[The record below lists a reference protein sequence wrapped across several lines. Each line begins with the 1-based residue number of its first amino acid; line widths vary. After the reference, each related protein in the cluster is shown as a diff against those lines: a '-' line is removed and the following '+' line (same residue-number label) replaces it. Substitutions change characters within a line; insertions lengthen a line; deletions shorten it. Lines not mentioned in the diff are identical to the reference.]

1 MKATILAGGALQVT
15 PETELEAYALGHW
28 CRTNFGDWFNAARV
42 SVNVIVDLS
51 KYPEANQMVVAVTH
65 LQPDHGMQ
73 S

>member
-28 CRTNFGDWFNAARV
+28 CRINFGDWFNAARV
-42 SVNVIVDLS
+42 SANVIVDLS
-51 KYPEANQMVVAVTH
+51 GYPEANQTIVAVPH
-65 LQPDHGMQ
+65 LQPGHGTQ

>member
-28 CRTNFGDWFNAARV
+28 CRVNFGDWFNAAQI
-42 SVNVIVDLS
+42 SMNVIVDLS
-51 KYPEANQMVVAVTH
+51 GYPAANQAIGAVHH
-65 LQPDHGMQ
+65 LQPGLRTQ